1 MTKFG
6 PIIYVF
12 YYLLITEII
21 NSESLI
27 ISNGTLGLEINYGEE
42 LTIQYKTKD
51 AIKSHTGEFL
61 GVFEDSIILDK
72 SSTIN
77 QNFSE
82 LKIDIGCITSLK
94 TKVAPSGSLSRRIE
108 NYTRI
113 FGLSAG
119 VASAGY
125 VMVAS
130 DWNIFGIIVAPMVG
144 MLGAFGGGSVGVIFA
159 ILSHYNE
166 FSKPKEYKLQND
178 NWRIIVNQ

>member
-1 MTKFG
+1 M
-6 PIIYVF
+6 
-12 YYLLITEII
+12 
-21 NSESLI
+21 
-27 ISNGTLGLEINYGEE
+27 
-42 LTIQYKTKD
+42 
-51 AIKSHTGEFL
+51 
-61 GVFEDSIILDK
+61 
-72 SSTIN
+72 
-77 QNFSE
+77 
-82 LKIDIGCITSLK
+82 K

-178 NWRIIVNQ
+178 NWKIIVNQLF